1 VSEYM
6 CSHGDLFMYC
16 SICMDVQKAMEEYI
30 VIPEESATSAQEY
43 LYDYYLDLDEREMR
57 EQEDSL

>member
-1 VSEYM
+1 
-6 CSHGDLFMYC
+6 
-16 SICMDVQKAMEEYI
+16 MDVQKAMEEYI